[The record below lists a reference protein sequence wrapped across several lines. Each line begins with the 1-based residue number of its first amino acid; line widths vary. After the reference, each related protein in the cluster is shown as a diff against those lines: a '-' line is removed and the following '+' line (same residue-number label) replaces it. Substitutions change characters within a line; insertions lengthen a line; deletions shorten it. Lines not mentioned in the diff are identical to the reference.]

1 MGREVLGRRLSYL
14 TRCLDKVEV
23 EVEVDEDVMPG

>member
-14 TRCLDKVEV
+14 TRCLDEV